1 MEQQFNH
8 INSMS
13 DEQLASMTNTMKNA
27 DPQMI
32 KENYKRTT
40 GIELSDEQVKSIVNM
55 MNPQMMRQAAEL
67 AKSNPDLIK

>member
-40 GIELSDEQVKSIVNM
+40 GIELSDE
-55 MNPQMMRQAAEL
+55 
-67 AKSNPDLIK
+67 